1 MRLTKLIILF
11 KVGPIIVDISKLV
24 LVNSGESASLFC
36 LAVGNPMTDDLIQ
49 WRKEGNTNFIK
60 DSRIN
65 TEIEKGRST
74 LWITN
79 VSADKDSGEYQCLGI
94 CIYLFSL
101 ILRLYTQFE

>member
-1 MRLTKLIILF
+1 
-11 KVGPIIVDISKLV
+11 
-24 LVNSGESASLFC
+24 VNSGESASLFC

-79 VSADKDSGEYQCLGI
+79 VSAHKDTGEYQCRGM
-94 CIYLFSL
+94 CINLFFTHSS
-101 ILRLYTQFE
+101 IFKT

>member
-1 MRLTKLIILF
+1 MF

-36 LAVGNPMTDDLIQ
+36 LAVGNPMTDDLIH

-65 TEIEKGRST
+65 TEIERGRST

-79 VSADKDSGEYQCLGI
+79 VSAHKDSGVYECRGMNVQN
-94 CIYLFSL
+94 LFL
-101 ILRLYTQFE
+101 KIIFNFI